1 MGCTLRS
8 LFFWISVIY
17 DFFGR
22 PNLCTGT
29 SNPLDTALDA
39 SGRTRGKSF
48 SASVNASLSS
58 SHLKTGIRRIMP
70 GEAPYALIHLQ
81 RRTKAFTACG
91 RIMRLNV

>member
-22 PNLCTGT
+22 PNRCTGIST
-29 SNPLDTALDA
+29 PLETAQDA
-39 SGRTRGKSF
+39 SGRTRGNSF
-48 SASVNASLSS
+48 SVFVNASPSS
-58 SHLKTGIRRIMP
+58 SYLKIGIRRIMR
-70 GEAPYALIHLQ
+70 GEALYALIRLQ
-81 RRTKAFTACG
+81 RRTKVFTACG